1 MAFIAKSIVSNIREL
16 EGALTRIVAYATLTN
31 QIVSIELAET
41 ALKDIFNEKASIQIT
56 PHIIQEVV
64 ANYFNI
70 HVEDIQSSKKP
81 KNIAFPRQIAM
92 YLCRKLLDISLPK
105 IGKHFG
111 DRDHTTVIYAVSKIE
126 KSLKKDPS
134 LQQTISELER
144 QIKGQ

>member
-1 MAFIAKSIVSNIREL
+1 
-16 EGALTRIVAYATLTN
+16 
-31 QIVSIELAET
+31 
-41 ALKDIFNEKASIQIT
+41 
-56 PHIIQEVV
+56 
-64 ANYFNI
+64 
-70 HVEDIQSSKKP
+70 
-81 KNIAFPRQIAM
+81 M